1 MPLVQTRKPV
11 ADIGGREDIP
21 PEMDAAIADA
31 AESRLRGSSY
41 SAVRHVKCEFHEGT
55 LTLHGSVPSYYLKQ
69 IAQTLVC
76 GTAGVA
82 QVRNWLH
89 VAWS

>member
-11 ADIGGREDIP
+11 MDVGRFDDTP
-21 PEMDAAIADA
+21 PDTNVAIADA
-31 AESRLRGSSY
+31 AERRLRGSSY
-41 SAVRHVKCEFHEGT
+41 NAVRHVKCEFREGI

-76 GTAGVA
+76 DTEGIAE
-82 QVRNWLH
+82 VRNWLH
-89 VAWS
+89 VSWS

>member
-1 MPLVQTRKPV
+1 MPLVQARKPATDV
-11 ADIGGREDIP
+11 GRFEDAP

-41 SAVRHVKCEFHEGT
+41 NAVRHVRCEFHGGT